1 MRIVDLPYGISVLS
15 CLSSW
20 A

>member
-1 MRIVDLPYGISVLS
+1 MRIVDLSYGISVLS
-15 CLSSW
+15 CLSAW